1 MWTRVLL
8 LAAGQPTV
16 MTVLRKV
23 ARPLLAS
30 MFVSGGYNAVRN
42 PAPLVPAAE
51 PVTDRF
57 SATIGQRTSLLPEDT
72 ESLVRLNGA
81 VQLGAGLLL
90 SLGRAPRLASAALAV
105 TLIPTTL
112 AAHRYWTIE
121 DPEKRAA
128 QRVQFLKNASLL
140 GGLLIAA
147 ADTHGKPSLAYRTRH
162 AAGHASDAVT
172 HQAHTAADRV
182 GDVAGSA
189 AHSVTGAVEAA
200 RKRLP

>member
-1 MWTRVLL
+1 
-8 LAAGQPTV
+8 

-42 PAPLVPAAE
+42 PAPLVPVAE
-51 PVTDRF
+51 PVTDRV
-57 SATIGQRTSLLPEDT
+57 SAAIGRRTSLLPEDP
-72 ESLVRLNGA
+72 ENLVRLNGA

-90 SLGRAPRLASAALAV
+90 ALGRAPRLASAALAV
-105 TLIPTTL
+105 TLVPTTL

-172 HQAHTAADRV
+172 HQAHSAVDRV

-189 AHSVTGAVEAA
+189 VHSVTDAVGAA

>member
-1 MWTRVLL
+1 MLLRV
-8 LAAGQPTV
+8 AGQPTV

-30 MFVSGGYNAVRN
+30 MFVSGGYNAVRD

-51 PVTDRF
+51 PVTDRV
-57 SATIGQRTSLLPEDT
+57 SPTLTRRTSLLPEDP
-72 ESLVRLNGA
+72 ESLIRLNGA

-90 SLGRAPRLASAALAV
+90 ALGRAPRLASAALAV
-105 TLIPTTL
+105 TLVPTTL

-128 QRVQFLKNASLL
+128 QRIHFFKNASLL

-162 AAGHASDAVT
+162 ATGHASDAVA
-172 HQAHTAADRV
+172 HQAHAAADRV

-189 AHSVTGAVEAA
+189 VESVTGAVEAA